1 MLPRPLYVVLLATG
15 RSETSSIFKLTV
27 LGFGW
32 CSLLAISCAREQALQ
47 EAAGSATI
55 TKEGLKL
62 KQISLTDFKVTLS
75 MLQER

>member
-1 MLPRPLYVVLLATG
+1 M
-15 RSETSSIFKLTV
+15 SETSSRFHLTV
-27 LGFGW
+27 LGFGC
-32 CSLLAISCAREQALQ
+32 CSFLAITYAREQALQ

-75 MLQER
+75 MVEGR